1 VTVMMM
7 PVPGKSFQIA
17 GVLALSGILAAMAS
31 GLREPTPAPAAITTA
46 VAKPVFAERFDLP
59 DEPALLKK
67 ADRLVIEQPGSVPV
81 KTETILMTKP
91 DAPVEAKGAARKRT
105 AGREVAHDICAR
117 HHMHRAWVTP
127 RRWRCRR

>member
-7 PVPGKSFQIA
+7 PVPGKSFQFA
-17 GVLALSGILAAMAS
+17 GAMALSGILVAMAS
-31 GLREPTPAPAAITTA
+31 GMREPTPAPAAITTA

-67 ADRLVIEQPGSVPV
+67 ADRLVIEQPGPVPV
-81 KTETILMTKP
+81 ETEIILMTKP
-91 DAPVEAKGAARKRT
+91 DAPVAVKETARKRT
-105 AGREVAHDICAR
+105 AGREVEHDVCAR